1 MIIEKIYAPIDNK
14 NLMEDSFE
22 DEVFRDFYWA
32 LDHRTG
38 SKCRHLIG
46 SVKTENYDAMVDV
59 RWCWGDHSID
69 IQVLAIQPTEDIDA
83 VRREV
88 FNYYEQLFKSWQCE
102 DNESLVVET
111 KIVLG
116 ILTVSFYFEVER

>member
-1 MIIEKIYAPIDNK
+1 MEKIYAPIDNK
-14 NLMEDSFE
+14 NLMEDPFE
-22 DEVFRDFYWA
+22 DEVFQDFYWA
-32 LDHRTG
+32 PDHTPW
-38 SKCRHLIG
+38 SKRRHLIG

-59 RWCWGDHSID
+59 RWCWGDHSIA
-69 IQVLAIQPTEDIDA
+69 IQVIAIQPTEDIDE

-116 ILTVSFYFEVER
+116 ILIVSFYFEVER

>member
-1 MIIEKIYAPIDNK
+1 MEKIYAPIDNK
-14 NLMEDSFE
+14 NLMEDPFE

-32 LDHRTG
+32 PDHRTG
-38 SKCRHLIG
+38 SKRRHLIG

-69 IQVLAIQPTEDIDA
+69 IQVIAIQPTEDIDE

-88 FNYYEQLFKSWQCE
+88 FNYYEQLFRSWQCQ

-111 KIVLG
+111 KSVLG

>member
-1 MIIEKIYAPIDNK
+1 MKKIYAPIDNK
-14 NLMEDSFE
+14 NLMEDPFE
-22 DEVFRDFYWA
+22 DEVFQDFYWA
-32 LDHRTG
+32 PDHRTG
-38 SKCRHLIG
+38 SKRRHLIG

-59 RWCWGDHSID
+59 KWCWGDNSIA
-69 IQVLAIQPTEDIDA
+69 IQVIAIQPAEDIDE

>member
-1 MIIEKIYAPIDNK
+1 MGKIYAPIDNK
-14 NLMEDSFE
+14 NLMEDPFE
-22 DEVFRDFYWA
+22 DEVFQDFYWA
-32 LDHRTG
+32 PDHRTG
-38 SKCRHLIG
+38 SKRRHLIG

-59 RWCWGDHSID
+59 RWCWGDHSIA
-69 IQVLAIQPTEDIDA
+69 IQVIAIQPTEDIDE

-88 FNYYEQLFKSWQCE
+88 FDYYEQLFKSWQCE

-116 ILTVSFYFEVER
+116 ILTVSFYFEDER